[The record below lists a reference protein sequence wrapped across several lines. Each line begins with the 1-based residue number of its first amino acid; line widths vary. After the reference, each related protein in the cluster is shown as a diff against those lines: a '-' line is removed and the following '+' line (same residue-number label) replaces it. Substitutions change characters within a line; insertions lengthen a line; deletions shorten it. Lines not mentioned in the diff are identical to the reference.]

1 MKRLTIPLAL
11 ALTLVGGPL
20 LHAQA
25 PAASVSPPDRARLE
39 QVLAAWS
46 SLDVSRPAAFYAKD
60 AGLAFYDVA
69 PRKYNGWAE
78 YEKGASDLLKT
89 VESLTFRLN
98 DDARVHESGGLAWA
112 TATVDGE
119 IVNKDGSRLK
129 LDARWT
135 SVWEKPGG
143 TWVIVH
149 DHFSQPLPEPPPP
162 KPAPTSAP
170 KKP

>member
-1 MKRLTIPLAL
+1 
-11 ALTLVGGPL
+11 
-20 LHAQA
+20 
-25 PAASVSPPDRARLE
+25 
-39 QVLAAWS
+39 
-46 SLDVSRPAAFYAKD
+46 
-60 AGLAFYDVA
+60 
-69 PRKYNGWAE
+69 
-78 YEKGASDLLKT
+78 LKT

-98 DDARVHESGGLAWA
+98 DDAQVHQAGSLAWA

-119 IVNKDGSRLK
+119 IVNKDGSHLK

-135 SVWEKPGG
+135 SVWEKRGS

-162 KPAPTSAP
+162 KPPTTSTP